1 MGMTIIHCDRCKHW
15 TVGLFGVPNA
25 KTGVADKHCKS
36 WLPKEC
42 PDTVPEDL
50 KGVSTHNQPL
60 TERADDSRETAP
72 SLEGMVSRKHR
83 R

>member
-36 WLPKEC
+36 CLPKEC

-50 KGVSTHNQPL
+50 KGEYDQYYQDVQAGKYDP
-60 TERADDSRETAP
+60 EPVPVEDDDDDV
-72 SLEGMVSRKHR
+72 GF
-83 R
+83 